1 MNIFLTALTPPHS
14 SRSVNSE
21 LPYLLISLSFGVL
34 ILSLSEALLSWVLLL
49 SGCAV
54 LIRLAA
60 FAKHRSQASMRTIN
74 LLAVLSLFALA
85 WFGLSIGLLNSMINL
100 LAIACSLK
108 LMLIQQRRDFH
119 LLFCTSLFL
128 IGCGFIFALSIYAWV
143 GYTSILFILLLSL
156 ALYHS
161 PGKTIIGTSSLV
173 ATLLAKALPIAI
185 LLFLVM
191 PQLPPLWQMPTAK
204 SQQTGLAESVTPG
217 DIASLAQS
225 SSLAFTATFDNAV
238 PPMSALYW
246 RAMTLESF
254 DGKTWTISEKRKQ
267 AERQLKSMDRP
278 PPLSAS
284 LPFDDNNPIAY
295 QLIIEPTQQRWV
307 FGLEVSAPNNAFS
320 SNNVGVQFDYS
331 LRTRLPV
338 MGKKAFYLS
347 YYPNASVSSPLEV
360 FDRQLNLTYPTDSN
374 QKTQA
379 WVTSIAKQYDS
390 PHAIALAIM
399 RYFNEQGFTYTL
411 EPNPMPSSP
420 VDAFL
425 FEERAGFCAH
435 YASSMTYALRVAGI
449 PARMVSGYQGGETL
463 SEGVLQIRQYNAHA
477 WVEAL
482 IDGNWVRYDPTSMVA
497 PSRLSIG
504 LEHALAE
511 FGEQRNKSVFSRLTG
526 GPLFLEVQSWFRQ
539 LDYSW
544 SKWVLGFDKKNQ
556 NDLLHKLLGE
566 ITSTRLTIILL
577 STIAVISLLL
587 ILYFA
592 PLRLT
597 SNETKFNRLFLN
609 AMESLER
616 YSRQPRGNK
625 AARHYLTHISNELN
639 EEIKRIASS
648 AITTYESYHYMPRN
662 ADEKKKTLPLN
673 KMKMLVRQLNAAIA
687 KASTRNQK
695 RVLSKQHP

>member
-1 MNIFLTALTPPHS
+1 MNTLFS
-14 SRSVNSE
+14 GFKRSRSLQTANSD

-34 ILSLSEALLSWVLLL
+34 ILSLFEALLSWVLVL

-54 LIRLAA
+54 FIRVAA
-60 FAKHRSQASMRTIN
+60 FAKHGSQASMRTIN

-108 LMLIQQRRDFH
+108 LMLIQNRRDFH

-143 GYTSILFILLLSL
+143 GYTCILSILLVSL

-161 PGKTIIGTSSLV
+161 PGKRFLDTSALV
-173 ATLLAKALPIAI
+173 ATLLAKAFPIAI

-225 SSLAFTATFDNAV
+225 SSLAFTATFDNTI

-254 DGKTWTISEKRKQ
+254 DGKTWAVSDKRRQ
-267 AERQLKSMDRP
+267 AEQQLKGMNRP
-278 PPLSAS
+278 SPLSAS
-284 LPFDDNNPIAY
+284 SSYNDTNAKAY

-307 FGLEVSAPNNAFS
+307 FGLEVSAPNNATS
-320 SNNVGVQFDYS
+320 SANVSVQFDYA
-331 LRTRLPV
+331 LRARRPV

-347 YYPNASVSSPLEV
+347 YYPNALLTSPLEG
-360 FDRQLNLTYPTDSN
+360 FERQLNLNYPTDSN
-374 QKTQA
+374 LKTQA
-379 WVTSIAKQYDS
+379 WVDTLTQEANS
-390 PHAIALAIM
+390 PQAVAHSIM
-399 RYFNEQGFTYTL
+399 RYFQEQGFTYTL
-411 EPNPMPSSP
+411 EPNAMPSSP
-420 VDAFL
+420 IDTFL
-425 FEERAGFCAH
+425 FTERAGFCAH
-435 YASSMTYALRVAGI
+435 YASAMAFALRVAGV

-463 SEGVLQIRQYNAHA
+463 SQGVLQIRQYNAHA

-482 IDGNWVRYDPTSMVA
+482 IDGDWVRYDPTSMVA

-511 FGEQRNKSVFSRLTG
+511 FGEQRNKSVFSSLTRG
-526 GPLFLEVQSWFRQ
+526 QWFLNVQSWFRQ

-577 STIAVISLLL
+577 STIAIIALLL
-587 ILYFA
+587 VLYFV
-592 PLRLT
+592 PLRAP
-597 SNETKFNRLFLN
+597 SNETKFNRLFLH
-609 AMESLER
+609 ALKSLER
-616 YSRQPRGNK
+616 YTQHPRGTT
-625 AARHYLTHISNELN
+625 AARHYVTEISNTLTK
-639 EEIKRIASS
+639 EIRHSAFA
-648 AITTYESYHYMPRN
+648 AITVYEGYHYMSPC
-662 ADEKKKTLPLN
+662 ADEKKKALAL
-673 KMKMLVRQLNAAIA
+673 KEMKNLVKQLNTAIV
-687 KASTRNQK
+687 KASKDTKNGAHHR
-695 RVLSKQHP
+695 HP

>member
-1 MNIFLTALTPPHS
+1 MNMFLTALQRPTS
-14 SRSVNSE
+14 SPRANSD

-34 ILSLSEALLSWVLLL
+34 VLSLSEALLSWVLLL

-60 FAKHRSQASMRTIN
+60 FAKHHSQVSTRTIN

-85 WFGLSIGLLNSMINL
+85 WFGLTIGLLNSMINL

-108 LMLIQQRRDFH
+108 LMLIQNRRDFH

-161 PGKTIIGTSSLV
+161 PGKAVLGTSKLV
-173 ATLLAKALPIAI
+173 AALLAKALPIAI
-185 LLFLVM
+185 LLFLVL

-225 SSLAFTATFDNAV
+225 SALAFTATFDNAV

-254 DGKTWTISEKRKQ
+254 DGKTWAISDKRRQ
-267 AERQLKSMDRP
+267 AELQLKSMDRP
-278 PPLSAS
+278 APLSAS
-284 LPFDDNNPIAY
+284 FDFDGNNASTY

-320 SNNVGVQFDYS
+320 NTNVGVQFDYS
-331 LRTRLPV
+331 LRSRLPV

-347 YYPNASVSSPLEV
+347 YFPDASLSSPLAG

-379 WVTSIAKQYDS
+379 WALTIAQQYDS
-390 PHAIALAIM
+390 PQGIAQAIM
-399 RYFNEQGFTYTL
+399 RYFKEQGFTYTL
-411 EPNPMPSSP
+411 DPNAMPTSP
-420 VDAFL
+420 IDAFL

-435 YASSMTYALRVAGI
+435 YASAMAFALRVAGI

-511 FGEQRNKSVFSRLTG
+511 FGEHRNKSVFSSLTG
-526 GPLFLEVQSWFRQ
+526 GALFLEVQSWFRQ

-577 STIAVISLLL
+577 STIAVIALLL
-587 ILYFA
+587 VIYFV

-597 SNETKFNRLFLN
+597 SNEIKFNRLFLN

-616 YSRQPRGNK
+616 YTQQPRGAK
-625 AARHYLTHISNELN
+625 AARHYFTIISNELN
-639 EEIKRIASS
+639 EEIRHIASS
-648 AITTYESYHYMPRN
+648 AITVYESYHYLPHSM
-662 ADEKKKTLPLN
+662 DETKKTLPL
-673 KMKMLVRQLNAAIA
+673 KEMKTLVRQLNASIN
-687 KASTRNQK
+687 KASVCEKERPQQK
-695 RVLSKQHP
+695 HP